1 MSKLT
6 KKEIYEN
13 IKSIPSSKIF
23 TDRKY
28 VCTVRGFMFESYKDN
43 LYEIDETGHCTF
55 VDKIYKGK
63 KGVVDSIF
71 QWFQE
76 YAPQELI

>member
-13 IKSIPSSKIF
+13 IKSIPSPNIF

-28 VCTVRGFMFESYKDN
+28 DGTVRGFMFESYKDD
-43 LYEIDETGHCTF
+43 LYKVDETAHCTF

-76 YAPQELI
+76 YVPQELI